1 MTDPAEVRKQW
12 ARRIAAD
19 YEGWTRRIARVEVEG
34 LAPQLRLREQTG
46 DTARALRAERTYWG
60 LDPEAE

>member
-1 MTDPAEVRKQW
+1 MPDPAAVRKEW
-12 ARRIAAD
+12 ARRIVAE
-19 YEGWTRRIARVEVEG
+19 YEGWARRVARVEVEG

-46 DTARALRAERTYWG
+46 ETARALQAERAYWG